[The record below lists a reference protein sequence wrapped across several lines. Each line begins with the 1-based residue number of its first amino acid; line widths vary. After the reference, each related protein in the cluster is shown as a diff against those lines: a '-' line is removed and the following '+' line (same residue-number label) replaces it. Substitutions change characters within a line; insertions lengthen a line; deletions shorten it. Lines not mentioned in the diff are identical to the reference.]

1 MASIPTKSL
10 PRGDALPVVGFGTW
24 DLSKEEVREVL
35 PVALDHGYT
44 HVDTAEGYQNEEAI
58 GEVLAKYDR
67 EEAFL
72 TSKVLASN
80 LHYESVLDALSASLT
95 ALGVE
100 ALDLYL
106 IHWPNPAISLR
117 ETLQALERAHEEGLV
132 RNVGVSNFSL
142 YQLKFAQKI
151 ADVPIAVNQVE
162 CHPWHAQPELL
173 EYCQEHD
180 IIVEAAAPLARGAVL
195 DDPVVTDVAD
205 DHDVTPAQVVLR
217 WGVDKDLVVLPKS
230 TNPDHIRT
238 NLDLFDWT
246 LDADARNRLDALDRR
261 ENVYQLDLDDEV
273 YGIPA

>member
-24 DLSKEEVREVL
+24 DLSREEVREVL

-58 GEVLAKYDR
+58 GEVLSAYDR

-238 NLDLFDWT
+238 NLDLFGWT

>member
-67 EEAFL
+67 EEIFL